1 MLKSHWRK
9 MGKKDVDKKA
19 AYDNKKNAQLNRI
32 KLNKI

>member
-1 MLKSHWRK
+1 

-32 KLNKI
+32 KLNKIEK

>member
-1 MLKSHWRK
+1 

-32 KLNKI
+32 KLNKIEQ

>member
-1 MLKSHWRK
+1 

-32 KLNKI
+32 KLNKIEQWAQ